1 MSNFIAQTSGMST
14 SGMTTSGMSEQS
26 NYFIIDSFFSVKSTI
41 TDLLAAT
48 PRPYQ
53 VQGFNKATIQSN
65 SPQLSKESRSAM
77 KVRGLLMH
85 SDGGSADPPA
95 VVNYDTLHI
104 KFPEYFIESGNP
116 NKRIEVEICRLYDMT
131 STDAYT
137 GKAGVEMSASM
148 HSDIWNVN
156 DSADHYI
163 CSTNTLYNN
172 PKCYTVGDNRSVFE
186 IWFYRPDGS
195 VIDLDPVKTR
205 AVIEFVLKY

>member
-1 MSNFIAQTSGMST
+1 
-14 SGMTTSGMSEQS
+14 MTTEQS
-26 NYFIIDSFFSVKSTI
+26 NYFIIDSFFSVKSSI
-41 TDLLAAT
+41 TDLLAAS

-53 VQGFNKATIQSN
+53 VQLFNKATIQPN
-65 SPQLSKESRSAM
+65 SPQLSSQSRTAM
-77 KVRGLLMH
+77 KVRRLMTLT
-85 SDGGSADPPA
+85 SGSISSSNNDA
-95 VVNYDTLHI
+95 NYDTLHI

-131 STDAYT
+131 STDSYT
-137 GKAGVEMSASM
+137 GEVGMEMTASM
-148 HSDIWNVN
+148 HSDIWNIN

-195 VIDLDPVKTR
+195 VIDLDPTKTR
-205 AVIEFVLKY
+205 AIIEFVLKY

>member
-1 MSNFIAQTSGMST
+1 MMPSQITQTPSQTPS
-14 SGMTTSGMSEQS
+14 QS
-26 NYFIIDSFFSVKSTI
+26 NYFIIDSFFSVKSAI

-48 PRPYQ
+48 PRPYR
-53 VQGFNKATIQSN
+53 VQTYNKATIQPD
-65 SPQLSKESRSAM
+65 SPQLSSQSRTPM
-77 KVRGLLMH
+77 KVRRLFTAPT
-85 SDGGSADPPA
+85 SPSEDA
-95 VVNYDTLHI
+95 VNYDTLHI

-116 NKRIEVEICRLYDMT
+116 NKRNEVEICRLYDMT
-131 STDAYT
+131 STDSYT
-137 GKAGVEMSASM
+137 GETGLEMAASM

>member
-1 MSNFIAQTSGMST
+1 MSIQEQTS
-14 SGMTTSGMSEQS
+14 
-26 NYFIIDSFFSVKSTI
+26 YFIIDSFFSVKSSI
-41 TDLLAAT
+41 TDLLGAT
-48 PRPYQ
+48 PSPHQ
-53 VQGFNKATIQSN
+53 VQTYNKATIQPD
-65 SPQLSKESRSAM
+65 SPQLSSQSRGVM
-77 KVRGLLMH
+77 KARTLRIT
-85 SDGGSADPPA
+85 ADDEA
-95 VVNYDTLHI
+95 INYDTLHI

-131 STDAYT
+131 SNDPYT
-137 GKAGVEMSASM
+137 GEIGMEMAASM

-186 IWFYRPDGS
+186 IWFYKPDGS